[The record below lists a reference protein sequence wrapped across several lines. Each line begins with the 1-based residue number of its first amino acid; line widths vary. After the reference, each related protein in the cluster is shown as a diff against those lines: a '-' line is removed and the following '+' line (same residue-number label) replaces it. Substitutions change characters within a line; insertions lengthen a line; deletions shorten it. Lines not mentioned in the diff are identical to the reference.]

1 MIYLPGGDSLVLGV
15 RTSPIG
21 EGANGANIEEPF
33 VNYSL
38 YAALGADYAVSVLDD
53 VDSSFTVNL
62 YVVRGEEVR
71 STVRLRDMDPDSSGF
86 RMAIHRVSDAIV
98 RSASG
103 EQGYAASRIVY
114 VNNGR
119 VYTVDSDGEGRQA
132 ISPAGET
139 AFSPVWGPYGR
150 RVAYTTLAEDGW
162 GSIYVYDFSTGGRT
176 MVPGTDEYLNYSSAF
191 SPDGRI
197 LAFTRSWAE
206 GSDLFAYN
214 LAQDCCLQ
222 RLTVGR
228 LSDNVS
234 PEFSPEGRRIAFES
248 TRSGASQIY
257 VMASDGTEQE
267 LFAPFDYGVTGASH
281 SPSWSPDG
289 LSLAFHRNVAGRHQL
304 FLMDVSSRNVR
315 QLTSAGRNEDPTW
328 APDSRHIAF
337 KSSRSGIEQLWV
349 VDTETGRVRQLA
361 RVGAARMPNWSAPVM
376 QTNQP

>member
-1 MIYLPGGDSLVLGV
+1 
-15 RTSPIG
+15 
-21 EGANGANIEEPF
+21 
-33 VNYSL
+33 
-38 YAALGADYAVSVLDD
+38 
-53 VDSSFTVNL
+53 VNL
-62 YVVRGEEVR
+62 YAVRGEEVR
-71 STVRLRDMDPDSSGF
+71 TSVRLAEMDPLSGDF
-86 RMAIHRVSDAIV
+86 RMAVHRAADELV
-98 RSASG
+98 RAATG
-103 EQGYAASRIVY
+103 EPGFAASRV
-114 VNNGR
+114 VFVSHGR
-119 VYTVDSDGEGRQA
+119 VYSVDSDGAGMQA
-132 ISPAGET
+132 ISPPGAS
-139 AFSPVWGPYGR
+139 AFSPAWGPMAE
-150 RVAYTTLAEDGW
+150 RVAYTELAEDGW
-162 GSIYVYDFSTGGRT
+162 GALYVYDFRTGERSA
-176 MVPGTDEYLNYSSAF
+176 VANTDEYLNYSSAF

-197 LAFTRSWAE
+197 LAFTRSSAE

-248 TRSGASQIY
+248 TRSGESQIY
-257 VMASDGTEQE
+257 VMASDGTGQE

-289 LSLAFHRNVAGRHQL
+289 LSLAFHRNVAGRYQL
-304 FLMDVSSRNVR
+304 FLMDVGTRAVR

-337 KSSRSGIEQLWV
+337 KSSRAGSEQIWV
-349 VDTETGRVRQLA
+349 VDVETGRVRQLA